1 MFKLKNLTMA
11 ALIATFGSM
20 ATADSWTLNAD
31 SSHIAFGSVKK
42 DTVGEV
48 HSFESMSGTVGA
60 DGAAKIEIDLS
71 SVQTLIDIRNERMV
85 EHVFKNA
92 PTATLN
98 AQIDMAEVAAL
109 TVGASTVVDATG
121 NIDLA
126 GNALELDAEL
136 FVLRISDTQVM
147 VSTNDMI
154 MLSTADM
161 GLTEGIDKLMELAKL
176 PGITRVSPVTLR
188 LVFDAD
194 AKKAEAAPAAAATT
208 TQVAFAGDPDAGK
221 KVFRKCKACHSLK
234 EGKNGAG
241 PSLHGIMGA
250 SAGTVDG
257 FRYSNAMKDSGI
269 TWNAETLAGYLADP
283 KGYIPGN
290 KMAFRGLRKDADVEN
305 VIAYLGENG

>member
-1 MFKLKNLTMA
+1 MYKLKNLATA
-11 ALIATFGSM
+11 ALFAAFGSM
-20 ATADSWTLNAD
+20 AAAESWVLNAD

-48 HSFESMSGTVGA
+48 HSFEKISGTVGA
-60 DGAAKIEIDLS
+60 DGTANIEIDLS
-71 SVQTLIDIRNERMV
+71 SVQTLIDIRNERMM

-98 AQIDMAEVAAL
+98 AQIDMVEVSAL
-109 TVGASTVVDATG
+109 AVGASTVVEATG

-126 GNALELDAEL
+126 GNTLELDADL
-136 FVLRISDTQVM
+136 FVLRISDMQVM

-154 MLSTADM
+154 MLSIADM
-161 GLTEGIDKLMELAKL
+161 GLSAGIDKLMELANL

-188 LVFDAD
+188 LIFDAGTEQ
-194 AKKAEAAPAAAATT
+194 AQAAPAAATT
-208 TQVAFAGDPDAGK
+208 TQVALAGDAEAGQ

-250 SAGTVDG
+250 SAASADG
-257 FRYSNAMKDSGI
+257 FRYSNAMKNSGI

-283 KGYIPGN
+283 KGYVPGN
-290 KMAFRGLRKDADVEN
+290 KMAFRGLRKDVDIEN
-305 VIAYLGENG
+305 VIAYLAGES

>member
-1 MFKLKNLTMA
+1 MYKLKNLATA
-11 ALIATFGSM
+11 ALFAAFGSM
-20 ATADSWTLNAD
+20 AAAESWVLNAD

-48 HSFESMSGTVGA
+48 HSFEKISGTVGA
-60 DGAAKIEIDLS
+60 DGTANIEIDLS
-71 SVQTLIDIRNERMV
+71 SVQTLIDIRNERMM

-92 PTATLN
+92 HTATLN
-98 AQIDMAEVAAL
+98 AQIDMAEVSAL
-109 TVGASTVVDATG
+109 AVGASTVVEAAG

-126 GNALELDAEL
+126 GNMLELEAEL
-136 FVLRISDTQVM
+136 FVLRISDMQVM

-154 MLSTADM
+154 MLSIADM
-161 GLTEGIDKLMELAKL
+161 GLSAGIDKLMELANL

-188 LVFDAD
+188 LIFDAGTEQ
-194 AKKAEAAPAAAATT
+194 AQVSPVAAATT
-208 TQVAFAGDPDAGK
+208 QVALAGDPEAGQ

-250 SAGTVDG
+250 SAASADG
-257 FRYSNAMKDSGI
+257 FRYSNAMKNSGI

-283 KGYIPGN
+283 KGYVPGN
-290 KMAFRGLRKDADVEN
+290 KMAFRGLRKDVDIEN
-305 VIAYLGENG
+305 VIAYLAGES

>member
-1 MFKLKNLTMA
+1 MYKLKNLANA
-11 ALIATFGSM
+11 ALFAALGSM
-20 ATADSWTLNAD
+20 AAAESWVLNAD

-48 HSFESMSGTVGA
+48 HSFEKISGTVGA
-60 DGAAKIEIDLS
+60 DGTAKIEIDLS
-71 SVQTLIDIRNERMV
+71 SVQTLIDIRNERMM

-98 AQIDMAEVAAL
+98 AQIDMAEVSAL
-109 TVGASTVVDATG
+109 AVGASTVVEAAG

-126 GNALELDAEL
+126 GNMLELEAEL
-136 FVLRISDTQVM
+136 FVLRISDMQVM

-154 MLSTADM
+154 MLSIADM
-161 GLTEGIDKLMELAKL
+161 GLSAGIDKLMELANL

-188 LVFDAD
+188 LIFDAGTEQ
-194 AKKAEAAPAAAATT
+194 AQVSPVAAATT
-208 TQVAFAGDPDAGK
+208 QVALAGDPEAGQ

-250 SAGTVDG
+250 SAASADG
-257 FRYSNAMKDSGI
+257 FRYSNAMKNSGI

-283 KGYIPGN
+283 KGYVPGN
-290 KMAFRGLRKDADVEN
+290 KMAFRGLRKDVDIEN
-305 VIAYLGENG
+305 VIAYLAGES

>member
-1 MFKLKNLTMA
+1 MYKLKNLTMA
-11 ALIATFGSM
+11 ALVATLGSM
-20 ATADSWTLNAD
+20 AAADSWTLDAD

-48 HSFESMSGTVGA
+48 HSFERLSGTVGA
-60 DGAAKIEIDLS
+60 DGATKIEIDLS

-98 AQIDMAEVAAL
+98 AQIDMAEVSAL
-109 TVGASTVVDATG
+109 AVGASAVVDATG
-121 NIDLA
+121 NLELA
-126 GNALELDAEL
+126 GTALELDAEL
-136 FVLRISDTQVM
+136 FVLRISDTKVM

-154 MLSTADM
+154 MLSMADM
-161 GLTEGIDKLMELAKL
+161 GLSAGIDKLMELAKL

-194 AKKAEAAPAAAATT
+194 AEKADAAPAAAATT
-208 TQVAFAGDPDAGK
+208 QVALAGDPDAGK

-250 SAGTVDG
+250 SAAAVDG
-257 FRYSNAMKDSGI
+257 FRYSDAMKNAGL

-283 KGYIPGN
+283 KGYVPGN
-290 KMAFRGLRKDADVEN
+290 KMAFRGLRKEADIED
-305 VIAYLGENG
+305 VIAYLAEES

>member
-1 MFKLKNLTMA
+1 MYKLKNLATA
-11 ALIATFGSM
+11 ALFAAFGSM
-20 ATADSWTLNAD
+20 AAAESWVLNAD

-48 HSFESMSGTVGA
+48 HSFEKISGTVGA
-60 DGAAKIEIDLS
+60 DGTAKIEIDLS
-71 SVQTLIDIRNERMV
+71 SVQTLIDIRNERMM

-98 AQIDMAEVAAL
+98 AQIDMAEVSAL
-109 TVGASTVVDATG
+109 AVGASTVVEAAG

-126 GNALELDAEL
+126 GNMLELEAEL
-136 FVLRISDTQVM
+136 FVLRISDMQVM

-154 MLSTADM
+154 MLSIADM
-161 GLTEGIDKLMELAKL
+161 GLSAGIDKLMELANL

-188 LVFDAD
+188 LIFDAGTEQ
-194 AKKAEAAPAAAATT
+194 AQVSPVAAATT
-208 TQVAFAGDPDAGK
+208 QVALAGDPEAGQ

-250 SAGTVDG
+250 SAASADG
-257 FRYSNAMKDSGI
+257 FRYSNAMKNSGI

-283 KGYIPGN
+283 KGYVPGN
-290 KMAFRGLRKDADVEN
+290 KMAFRGLRKDVDIEN
-305 VIAYLGENG
+305 VIAYLAGES